1 MDKVME
7 LLEQLANSLG
17 VAVEYLWTTL
27 VKQQYVEGVTN
38 LTMAAIGIIAT
49 IALLICVPRAT
60 KFFINQHKELAED
73 RRKNGTGWHGSYSV
87 SSMREDFCNSMK
99 FVVPIVGFVVI
110 FVIIICVVSNVKFG
124 IQQLLNPDYF
134 ALKEVLD
141 TISRS

>member
-7 LLEQLANSLG
+7 LLEQLASSLG

-38 LTMAAIGIIAT
+38 LAMAVVGVVAIIVLSCLVT
-49 IALLICVPRAT
+49 RAT
-60 KFFINQHKELAED
+60 KGLDNKYKELKSSRLNDGTGFNGSYRVASMAED
-73 RRKNGTGWHGSYSV
+73 SFNTLR
-87 SSMREDFCNSMK
+87 FL
-99 FVVPIVGFVVI
+99 VPIAICIVI
-110 FVIIICVVSNVKFG
+110 FVIFACTIDNIKFG

-141 TISRS
+141 TISG

>member
-7 LLEQLANSLG
+7 LLEQLASSLG

-38 LTMAAIGIIAT
+38 LAMAVVGIVIIIAIGCI
-49 IALLICVPRAT
+49 VPRAT
-60 KFFINQHKELAED
+60 KGLDNKYKELKSSRLENATGY
-73 RRKNGTGWHGSYSV
+73 NGSRYV
-87 SSMREDFCNSMK
+87 SSMTEDTFNTLR
-99 FVVPIVGFVVI
+99 FLVPIAACIIMLVVFGCI
-110 FVIIICVVSNVKFG
+110 VNNIKFG

-141 TISRS
+141 TISG

>member
-7 LLEQLANSLG
+7 LLEQLASSLG

-38 LTMAAIGIIAT
+38 LAMAVVGIVVI
-49 IALLICVPRAT
+49 IVLSCLVPRAT
-60 KFFINQHKELAED
+60 KGLDNKYKELKSSRLENA
-73 RRKNGTGWHGSYSV
+73 TGYSGSRYI
-87 SSMREDFCNSMK
+87 SSMTEDTFNTLR
-99 FVVPIVGFVVI
+99 FLVPIVTC
-110 FVIIICVVSNVKFG
+110 IIIFIIFACTIDNIKFG

-141 TISRS
+141 VIGG